1 MNQWILSIFGQNH
14 MGIHKMARSTQASR
28 EVCFMSGQGGKL
40 GWLDHRG
47 ENPRGKNAQ
56 HICSPNLQ

>member
-28 EVCFMSGQGGKL
+28 EVCFMSGQGG
-40 GWLDHRG
+40 

-56 HICSPNLQ
+56 HICSHLQ